1 MSFGGKRVWKK
12 FIACVTNVTA
22 FQKVK
27 MIIKNLRR
35 FFFKKARPEKEQLKT
50 LIPGRRDLLEIYQKL
65 RIRYPHTQTLK
76 TFVETG
82 TFHGET
88 IRKMEPFFERL
99 ITIEIAPKLHQEART
114 RHPSPKI
121 LYILGDSVT
130 ELGKISQELSHPTL
144 FYLDAHFSGAGTG
157 KGVKDV
163 PLIEEMEI
171 LGKRPHLDC
180 IIVDDVRLFGTRANQ
195 EDWSAVTR
203 DSILRLLGHYELEII
218 EQGDKLI
225 LLKCPI

>member
-1 MSFGGKRVWKK
+1 MSFGGKRVWKSL
-12 FIACVTNVTA
+12 ITYLTNVVV
-22 FQKVK
+22 FREVQ
-27 MIIKNLRR
+27 MIIQKFTQIL
-35 FFFKKARPEKEQLKT
+35 FKKARPQKEQFKT
-50 LIPGRRDLLEIYQKL
+50 LIQGRKDLLEIYQQL
-65 RIRYPHTQTLK
+65 RIRYPQIQALK

-88 IRKMEPFFERL
+88 VRKMEPFFERL
-99 ITIEIAPKLHQEART
+99 ITIEIDLKLHQEARA

-121 LYILGDSVT
+121 LYVLGDSVT
-130 ELGKISQELSHPTL
+130 ELRKTCQELYHPTL

-163 PLIEEMEI
+163 PLVEEMEV
-171 LGKRPHLDC
+171 LGKRPYLDC
-180 IIVDDVRLFGTRANQ
+180 IIVDDIRLFGTRANQ

-203 DSILRLLGHYELEII
+203 DSILQALGHYELEMF

-225 LLKCPI
+225 LLKRPI

>member
-1 MSFGGKRVWKK
+1 
-12 FIACVTNVTA
+12 
-22 FQKVK
+22 
-27 MIIKNLRR
+27 
-35 FFFKKARPEKEQLKT
+35 
-50 LIPGRRDLLEIYQKL
+50 
-65 RIRYPHTQTLK
+65 
-76 TFVETG
+76 
-82 TFHGET
+82 
-88 IRKMEPFFERL
+88 
-99 ITIEIAPKLHQEART
+99 
-114 RHPSPKI
+114 
-121 LYILGDSVT
+121 VT
-130 ELGKISQELSHPTL
+130 ELGKISQELSRPTL

-203 DSILRLLGHYELEII
+203 DSILRLLGHYELEIF